1 MGDWDLDYKSTNM
14 ADDQYDFGKLTL
26 KRRDRYCEYMRHSNP
41 YKFQAARRRKGNLYK
56 SKQSSTGTDNDLN
69 KCDVEEL
76 IPEGSQAQPFVC
88 MAMLLNFFLQKQ
100 TELLDF
106 ANSNTFEQFVKD
118 AVACSDSFS
127 EKFPPL
133 HSEK

>member
-14 ADDQYDFGKLTL
+14 ADDQYDFVKLTL
-26 KRRDRYCEYMRHSNP
+26 KRRDRYWEYMRHSNP

-56 SKQSSTGTDNDLN
+56 SKQSSTGTHNDLN

-88 MAMLLNFFLQKQ
+88 MAMLLNFFSQKQ
-100 TELLDF
+100 T
-106 ANSNTFEQFVKD
+106 V
-118 AVACSDSFS
+118 
-127 EKFPPL
+127 
-133 HSEK
+133 